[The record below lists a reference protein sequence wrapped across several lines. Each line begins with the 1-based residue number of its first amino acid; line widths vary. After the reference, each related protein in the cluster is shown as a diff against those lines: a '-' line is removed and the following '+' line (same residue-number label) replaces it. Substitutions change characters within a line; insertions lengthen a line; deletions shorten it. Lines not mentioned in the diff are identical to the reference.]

1 MNTLQFFRKSLLA
14 LGCLASV
21 ALGAE
26 GPQVFAIRGAK
37 IVRVSAAPIENGTVV
52 IRGGLI
58 EAVGENITPPA
69 DAWIIEGKGL
79 TVYPG
84 LVDALSTWGLPGAT
98 PIAATAGGGRRG
110 AGAAT
115 PVAGGAA
122 TPAPVINGPEDRP
135 SNSAYL
141 KAADMLSLTDRSIET
156 ARDSGF
162 TTAVTYPTTNIFAG
176 QGSIIDLAEGDRAG
190 QMVIVPS
197 AGLYLK
203 MSSGAGGGGGGGS
216 YPGSLMGA
224 IAYIRQI
231 YLDADHYKLANDIYV
246 KHPQG
251 LVHPAYDRDLEA
263 VLASPRTL
271 LPAGR
276 TVEFDRMI
284 HLAQELKM
292 NAVLYGAQEG
302 YRNTEM
308 IAKSKFPVLVSLKWP
323 VHDAQGNPADVDTLR
338 MLEVR
343 DKAPSTPAAFVKGGV
358 KFAFYSDG
366 ITAPRDLMRAVK
378 RAIDNGL
385 TPDDAIRALTL
396 SAAEIYGISDR
407 IGSIDKG
414 KIGNLVI
421 SEGDLFVDRPKVKY
435 VFVDGVKY
443 EPVAETPAARRG
455 VDATNE

>member
-1 MNTLQFFRKSLLA
+1 MPK
-14 LGCLASV
+14 
-21 ALGAE
+21 

-52 IRGGLI
+52 IRDGLI

-69 DAWIIEGKGL
+69 DAWVIDGKGL

-84 LVDALSTWGLPGAT
+84 LVDALSTWGFPGAT
-98 PIAATAGGGRRG
+98 PVVAAAGGAGRRG
-110 AGAAT
+110 AAT
-115 PVAGGAA
+115 PAVPTLGATA

-135 SNSAYL
+135 SNSAYM

-156 ARDSGF
+156 ARDAGF
-162 TTAVTYPTTNIFAG
+162 TTAVTFPTTNIFAG
-176 QGSIIDLAEGDRAG
+176 QGSVIDLAGERAG
-190 QMVIVPS
+190 QMVLVPS

-203 MSSGAGGGGGGGS
+203 MSSGGGGGGGGGS

-231 YLDADHYKLANDIYV
+231 YLDADHYKLANSIYA

-251 LVHPAYDRDLEA
+251 LPRPAYDRDLEA

-292 NAVLYGAQEG
+292 NAVLYGGLEG
-302 YRNTEM
+302 FRNPES

-323 VHDAQGNPADVDTLR
+323 VHDPQGNPADVDTLR

-343 DKAPSTPAAFVKGGV
+343 DKAPSTPAAFVKAGV

-378 RAIDNGL
+378 TG
-385 TPDDAIRALTL
+385 
-396 SAAEIYGISDR
+396 
-407 IGSIDKG
+407 
-414 KIGNLVI
+414 
-421 SEGDLFVDRPKVKY
+421 
-435 VFVDGVKY
+435 
-443 EPVAETPAARRG
+443 ARQR
-455 VDATNE
+455 TH